1 MNVNR
6 SVTGVFCKIF
16 SDGYS
21 FTKKKKTVESGVI
34 KSGVE
39 NPGFVKRASYINF
52 TMPITLLILN
62 ILRHH

>member
-21 FTKKKKTVESGVI
+21 FTKKKTVEKVI

-39 NPGFVKRASYINF
+39 NPRFVKRASYINF

>member
-21 FTKKKKTVESGVI
+21 FTKKKTVEKVI